1 MRAAT
6 LKKIIASLVLFL
18 FEGGTL
24 YWDAIAPI
32 VLYQDSPISDL
43 IREQPEIT
51 EMVAQ
56 PKEPP
61 ERLLLFKWLP
71 SESKKPICP
80 AHPGEGKKLT

>member
-1 MRAAT
+1 MRATT

-24 YWDAIAPI
+24 YWDAIGPI
-32 VLYQDSPISDL
+32 VLYQDSSISDL

-61 ERLLLFKWLP
+61 ERLLFFYLNGFQANRK
-71 SESKKPICP
+71 SN
-80 AHPGEGKKLT
+80 TQV